1 MKTSY
6 LLLAAAAFTFVGC
19 TSDDYVGREIV
30 DEQELTGEPIDFSLT
45 VPAQTRATLSGED
58 AAKALNN
65 EFVVFGVKNAV
76 DNTAAQNVFTN
87 YKVTYLGAS
96 TAGSSITNT
105 NDWEYVGQTPYT
117 NVTPNL
123 STQTV
128 KYWDYSATN
137 GYTFTA
143 FSGKAFLG
151 ATNATVK
158 KVTGQTDDHDNGY
171 EITVPAGTDISQ
183 ILFSDRKPVVKADY
197 NKPVVL
203 TFRNFGAKIRVGFY
217 ETVPGYSVKIDKFYF
232 ADGADAAV
240 TTFAAMDDAQTDG
253 KFVAALQNVN
263 DNPTGTTTSN
273 TVKVIYYKDGS
284 YENQAQVATG
294 STPVYQYTLTLGNNI
309 VNKTLTGTAA
319 KAIWD
324 KDDAGSYTVV
334 YPNPDNAN
342 PMLIRCDYT
351 LTSDDGSGETIHV
364 KNARVTVPTQ
374 YVQWKSNYAY
384 TYLFKISNNTNG
396 TTGTVSGTY
405 DQPSGDPEGL
415 FPITFDAV
423 TVETTDYAQE
433 TTTTVATNSVT
444 SYAKD
449 GYQSGKDIYFV
460 NNATTGDHKVI
471 APTGIA
477 DITTASTT
485 DAATKANVYK
495 LEWSATGTTT
505 TPVEGDVI
513 AQLTGIKNG
522 LTMTA
527 VNPAATLSKTVPSAN
542 GTNLDFGTNGAVKF
556 TPAAAGN
563 YAYIYCTTKYV
574 PATYDEAKSF
584 ESGKVYYANTAS
596 DGNGVYYTASSIV
609 DQASYDKYLSTNG
622 RKLYTL
628 KTAATPGVYDVKVIT
643 VQ

>member
-30 DEQELTGEPIDFSLT
+30 DDQELAGEPIDFSLT

-65 EFVVFGVKNAV
+65 EFVVFGVKNKTTDAE
-76 DNTAAQNVFTN
+76 AQNVFTN

-117 NVTPNL
+117 NVTPAL
-123 STQTV
+123 TTQTV

-143 FSGKAFLG
+143 FSGSAFLG
-151 ATNATVK
+151 KSGATVN

-183 ILFSDRKPVVKADY
+183 ILFSDRKPVAKADY

-263 DNPTGTTTSN
+263 DNPTGPTTSN
-273 TVKVIYYKDGS
+273 TVKVIYYKDGT
-284 YENQAQVATG
+284 YQNQAQVATG

-319 KAIWD
+319 TAIWD
-324 KDDAGSYTVV
+324 KDAAGSYTVV

-396 TTGTVSGTY
+396 TTGATGSDY
-405 DQPSGDPEGL
+405 DNPSGDPEGL

-449 GYQSGKDIYFV
+449 GYQNGKDIYFV
-460 NNATTGDHKVI
+460 NNETTGDHKVI

-477 DITTASTT
+477 DITSASTT

-495 LEWSATGTTT
+495 LEWSTAGTTT

-522 LTMTA
+522 LTLTA
-527 VNPAATLSKTVPSAN
+527 VSPVATLSQTVPSAN
-542 GTNLDFGTNGAVKF
+542 GTNLDFGSNGAVKF

-574 PATYDEAKSF
+574 PATYDEATSYTA
-584 ESGKVYYANTAS
+584 GTVYFANTAA
-596 DGNGVYYTASSIV
+596 DGTGVYYTASGIV
-609 DQASYDKYLSTNG
+609 DQASYDKYVSNG
-622 RKLYTL
+622 SRKLYTL
-628 KTAATPGVYDVKVIT
+628 NTAATPGVYDVKVIT
-643 VQ
+643 VK